1 MGLGR
6 ARQDSGCSR
15 PLGSWVSQAAST
27 GLFADR
33 VAPPPAGGRG
43 DGPRSVPG
51 CRPRRSDA
59 ARRSRWAT
67 ASGMAGGASW
77 KGCGAPAPAAYR
89 AWATWRTPPAP
100 VAQVWSSAAPSAL
113 RASPIRTLAV
123 AAMDH
128 GGAGMDRQHQAAA
141 SRQPCSWGAGSAGPV
156 PRRSRGATSWGG
168 MAGQRKRLL

>member
-1 MGLGR
+1 MYRR
-6 ARQDSGCSR
+6 A
-15 PLGSWVSQAAST
+15 LGSWVSQAAST

-43 DGPRSVPG
+43 DGQRSVPG

-89 AWATWRTPPAP
+89 AWATWRTPRASRSG
-100 VAQVWSSAAPSAL
+100 VVIGGAL
-113 RASPIRTLAV
+113 RAARIAHPHAGGRGDGPRWRRNGPPASSCREPPAV
-123 AAMDH
+123 LV
-128 GGAGMDRQHQAAA
+128 GRGQRRSGAAA
-141 SRQPCSWGAGSAGPV
+141 LA
-156 PRRSRGATSWGG
+156 RGHIVGRDGRTT
-168 MAGQRKRLL
+168 QEITIDL